1 MYIFN
6 IKRKGEINDDDD
18 DDDDD
23 DELYIL
29 CKLIVQLTCD
39 CRMIDRHGAILV
51 VGSS

>member
-1 MYIFN
+1 MHIFN
-6 IKRKGEINDDDD
+6 IKRKGEINDD

>member
-6 IKRKGEINDDDD
+6 IKRKSEIND

-29 CKLIVQLTCD
+29 CELIVQLTCD

>member
-1 MYIFN
+1 MHIFN
-6 IKRKGEINDDDD
+6 IKRKGEINDD

-39 CRMIDRHGAILV
+39 CRMIDRYGAILV

>member
-18 DDDDD
+18 DDD
-23 DELYIL
+23 ELYIL
-29 CKLIVQLTCD
+29 CELIVQLTCD

>member
-1 MYIFN
+1 MHIFN
-6 IKRKGEINDDDD
+6 IKRKGEINDDD

>member
-6 IKRKGEINDDDD
+6 IKRKGEINDD